1 MPRRL
6 LAAAVAGALAGT
18 GLAGCREVPTVAAY
32 VGGAQLTNAQVEN
45 MLNQFEADVRSSKAA
60 DIREII
66 VRDFVLNQLSRQ
78 LAKEHG
84 ITIPATDT
92 GQPAPLAAVRLEA
105 DEQAAFNAIQ
115 HLGTP
120 QPPSEA
126 DRREVW
132 ESLVAQQ
139 KVDPGDY
146 NADHDRIDSPELQQ
160 ALGLRLA
167 REPGLAELE
176 LMYGSWDPP
185 GARLLDAVTVMDR
198 LRSPGGDP
206 WKREQTHQS
215 LAEYLL
221 EEAYEAYDAIMA
233 ADYAALREELGD
245 VLLQVVLHARLA
257 EELPDGRAWNVD
269 DVAGDLVD
277 KMVRRNPHVFGDA
290 AVRDIDDIM
299 AQWQRIK
306 NEEKAR
312 DSVLDGVPLSQPAAA
327 PPAKVLA
334 RARQAGRTVPQP
346 PGP

>member
-1 MPRRL
+1 VNS
-6 LAAAVAGALAGT
+6 AAGRGSACLVVHELPADDTPPNVPLVLVQDTTKSLGRLAGWHRAKFSIPVVAVT

-160 ALGLRLA
+160 ALGLRVGGRQVSGPPHHLFDRAQRQGRAGEHVVDPAGDGGVKVRARHDLVHDPETESFACLDAAAGQQQCHGVPERDLA
-167 REPGLAELE
+167 RQERHAAVKRQAADPRLRQAE
-176 LMYGSWDPP
+176 S
-185 GARLLDAVTVMDR
+185 RLLGRHHDVATEHHLESATERMTID
-198 LRSPGGDP
+198 PG
-206 WKREQTHQS
+206 
-215 LAEYLL
+215 
-221 EEAYEAYDAIMA
+221 
-233 ADYAALREELGD
+233 DYRHIE
-245 VLLQVVLHARLA
+245 RLA
-257 EELPDGRAWNVD
+257 QRDPAE
-269 DVAGDLVD
+269 
-277 KMVRRNPHVFGDA
+277 A
-290 AVRDIDDIM
+290 A
-299 AQWQRIK
+299 
-306 NEEKAR
+306 
-312 DSVLDGVPLSQPAAA
+312 
-327 PPAKVLA
+327 
-334 RARQAGRTVPQP
+334 
-346 PGP
+346 

>member
-160 ALGLRLA
+160 ALGLR
-167 REPGLAELE
+167 
-176 LMYGSWDPP
+176 
-185 GARLLDAVTVMDR
+185 
-198 LRSPGGDP
+198 
-206 WKREQTHQS
+206 
-215 LAEYLL
+215 
-221 EEAYEAYDAIMA
+221 
-233 ADYAALREELGD
+233 
-245 VLLQVVLHARLA
+245 VVLKDALNRYQVSVNPRYQPLA
-257 EELPDGRAWNVD
+257 LP
-269 DVAGDLVD
+269 
-277 KMVRRNPHVFGDA
+277 
-290 AVRDIDDIM
+290 
-299 AQWQRIK
+299 
-306 NEEKAR
+306 
-312 DSVLDGVPLSQPAAA
+312 VPLTVGGTGAVVFLPLDTA
-327 PPAKVLA
+327 PSAVVD
-334 RARQAGRTVPQP
+334 QQG
-346 PGP
+346 